1 MSEQSQKLLLID
13 GHSLAYRAFYALPV
27 ENFSTTTGQSTNAV
41 FGFVS
46 MLLNVCR
53 DEAPSHIAVAFDLGR
68 ETFRLA
74 EYSEYKAGRAKTPDE
89 FHGQVEIIKDVL
101 AAMNI
106 AVVTKENYEA
116 DDVLATLAQQGEHAG
131 IDTYVITGDK
141 DSFQLA
147 RDGVTIL
154 YPKRGVSDLSRMTP
168 AAIEEKYGV
177 TPANYRGLAALVGEK
192 ADNLPG
198 VPGVGDKTAAKWL
211 VKYGDLPAVIDNAED
226 IGGKVGGNLREHLD
240 NVERNY
246 RLNELIDDLELPV
259 AIDDVTW
266 TGVDRPA
273 VSELF
278 DQLEFRQLGARLDAL
293 VGQDETPAEVPA
305 SFLPEAAV
313 ADSDALVE
321 WLQGTDAEALVA
333 VATNGTYELGS
344 GSVDVIG
351 LATEDSAIAFDL
363 TTLDP
368 VAVEALSGF
377 LTSHLS
383 LAFHGAKT
391 QLKALADAGYRDVR
405 LAIDTEIG
413 GYLLEP
419 GARSYDLAELAG
431 THCGISLTE
440 PSDDGQL
447 ALDLDDGSERLT
459 AFGQAAAAIARLAP
473 VLTAEVDAAGMAGVL
488 REIEVPLVQVLADM
502 EHTGIAIDRS
512 ELSALIDEFTRQ
524 AETCA
529 QQAYEAIGHEVNLNS
544 PKQLQVVLFEEL
556 DLPKTRK
563 TRTGYT
569 TNAEALA
576 DLYIK
581 SEHPF
586 LEHLL
591 AHRDVIKLKQ
601 TVAGL
606 ERMVADDGRI
616 HTVYQQT
623 IAATGRLSSTDP
635 NLQNIPVRT
644 EAGRRIRHVFV
655 SEADAGYTD
664 LISADYSQIEMRIM
678 AHLSGDESLIAA
690 FNAGEDLHS
699 YVGSK
704 VFNVGVDE
712 VSAEMRAKVKAMSYG
727 LVYGLSAFGLSRQL
741 RISVDE
747 ARGLMEGYFERFGA
761 VKDYLDEIVAE
772 ARGRGYT
779 ETMYGRRRYLPELG
793 SSNRQI
799 REMAERAALNAP
811 IQGSAADIMK
821 IAMLNLRDAFAA
833 SDLKSRMLLQ
843 VHDEIIVEL
852 ADGEREAVSEVLRTT
867 MGQAAELSVPLDV
880 NIGVGRSWQDAA
892 H

>member
-1 MSEQSQKLLLID
+1 MSEHSQKLLLID
-13 GHSLAYRAFYALPV
+13 GHSLAYRAFFALPA

-53 DEAPSHIAVAFDLGR
+53 DETPSHIAVAFDLGR

-74 EYSEYKAGRAKTPDE
+74 EYSEYKAGRAKTPEE
-89 FHGQVEIIKDVL
+89 FHGQVEIIKNVL

-116 DDVLATLAQQGEHAG
+116 DDVLATLAQQGEQAG

-177 TPANYRGLAALVGEK
+177 APVNYRGLAALVGEK

-198 VPGVGDKTAAKWL
+198 VPGVGEKTAAKWL
-211 VKYGDLPAVIDNAED
+211 VKYGDLPGVIDNAED

-240 NVERNY
+240 DVERNY
-246 RLNELIDDLELPV
+246 RLNKLIDDLDLPV
-259 AIDDVTW
+259 AVDDVTW
-266 TGVDRPA
+266 TGIDRPA

-293 VGQDETPAEVPA
+293 VGPEETPAEAPA
-305 SFLPEAAV
+305 SALPEVTVTGSA
-313 ADSDALVE
+313 ALVT
-321 WLQGTDAEALVA
+321 WLEGIDAEALVA

-351 LATEDSAIAFDL
+351 LATENSAIAVDL

-368 VAVEALSGF
+368 AAVEALAGF
-377 LTSHLS
+377 LTSHQG
-383 LAFHGAKT
+383 LAFHSAKT

-405 LAIDTEIG
+405 LAIDTEIA

-431 THCGISLTE
+431 THCGISLTG
-440 PSDDGQL
+440 PADDGQL
-447 ALDLDDGSERLT
+447 ALDLDDGNERLT
-459 AFGQAAAAIARLAP
+459 AFGQTAAAIARLAP
-473 VLTAEVDAAGMAGVL
+473 VLTREVDAAGMAAVL

-502 EHTGIAIDRS
+502 EHTGIAVDRG

-524 AETCA
+524 AETRA

-704 VFNVGVDE
+704 VFGVGVDE
-712 VSAEMRAKVKAMSYG
+712 VSAQMRAKVKAMSYG

-741 RISVDE
+741 RISVEE
-747 ARGLMEGYFERFGA
+747 ARALMKGYFERFGA

-772 ARGRGYT
+772 AGGRGYT

-880 NIGVGRSWQDAA
+880 NLGVGRSWQDAA

>member
-1 MSEQSQKLLLID
+1 MSDQSQKLLLID

-27 ENFSTTTGQSTNAV
+27 ENFSTTTGQPTNAV

-53 DEAPSHIAVAFDLGR
+53 AEAPSHIAVAFDLGR

-74 EYSEYKAGRAKTPDE
+74 EYSEYKAGRAKTPEE
-89 FHGQVEIIKDVL
+89 FHGQVELIKQVL
-101 AAMNI
+101 EAMNI

-116 DDVLATLAQQGEHAG
+116 DDVLATLARQGEEAG

-147 RDGVTIL
+147 REGVTIL

-177 TPANYRGLAALVGEK
+177 SPANYRGLAALVGEK

-211 VKYGDLPAVIDNAED
+211 AKYGDLPSVIDSAAD
-226 IGGKVGGNLREHLD
+226 IGGKVGGNLRDHLGD
-240 NVERNY
+240 VERNY
-246 RLNELIDDLELPV
+246 RLNRLIDDLELPV
-259 AIDDVTW
+259 AVTDVTW
-266 TGVDRPA
+266 SGVDRPA
-273 VSELF
+273 VNELF
-278 DQLEFRQLGARLDAL
+278 DQLEFRQLGGRLDDLIGAA
-293 VGQDETPAEVPA
+293 DTAAEAPAADLPEVAVVDSASLIAWLSDTGADVPA
-305 SFLPEAAV
+305 
-313 ADSDALVE
+313 
-321 WLQGTDAEALVA
+321 A
-333 VATNGTYELGS
+333 VATNGTYELGD

-351 LATEDSAIAFDL
+351 LAREDAAIAADL
-363 TTLDP
+363 TGLDTA
-368 VAVEALSGF
+368 AVDALSAF
-377 LTSHLS
+377 LSAHTQ

-391 QLKALADAGYRDVR
+391 QLKALAEAGYRDVR
-405 LAIDTEIG
+405 FSVDTEIA

-419 GARSYDLAELAG
+419 GARSYELAELAS
-431 THCGISLTE
+431 THCGIVLSE
-440 PSDDGQL
+440 PADDGQL
-447 ALDLDDGSERLT
+447 ALDLAGDDARLREH
-459 AFGQAAAAIARLAP
+459 GQAAAAILHLAP
-473 VLTAEVDAAGMAGVL
+473 VLAAQIEKAGMTGVL
-488 REIEVPLVQVLADM
+488 DEIEVPLVQVLADM
-502 EHTGIAIDRS
+502 EHTGIAVDRT
-512 ELSALIDEFTRQ
+512 ELSALIAEFTQQ
-524 AETCA
+524 AEMCA
-529 QQAYEAIGHEVNLNS
+529 QQAYEEIGHEVNLNS

-556 DLPKTRK
+556 ELPKTRK

-576 DLYIK
+576 DLYVK

-591 AHRDVIKLKQ
+591 AHRDVTKLKQ

-606 ERMVADDGRI
+606 ERMVAADGRI

-655 SEADAGYTD
+655 SDADAGYTD
-664 LISADYSQIEMRIM
+664 LVSADYSQIEMRIM

-704 VFNVGVDE
+704 VFGVGVDE
-712 VSAEMRAKVKAMSYG
+712 VTPEMRAKVKAMSYG
-727 LVYGLSAFGLSRQL
+727 LVYGLSAYGLSRQL
-741 RISVDE
+741 RISVEE
-747 ARGLMEGYFERFGA
+747 ARGLMDGYFERFGA
-761 VKDYLDEIVAE
+761 VKEYLDQIVEE

-821 IAMLNLRDAFAA
+821 IAMLNLSTALAEADVR
-833 SDLKSRMLLQ
+833 SRMLLQ

-852 ADGEREAVSEVLRTT
+852 ADGEREAVCEVLRTT
-867 MGQAAELSVPLDV
+867 MGGAAELSVPLSV
-880 NIGVGRSWQDAA
+880 NIGIGRSWQDAA